1 MAICVHQSPTTLLQ
15 AQNSNT
21 TETQEEDIKRNYMKM
36 VEIFKREINKSLKEI
51 QGNTNK

>member
-36 VEIFKREINKSLKEI
+36 VEIYKSEINKSLKEI